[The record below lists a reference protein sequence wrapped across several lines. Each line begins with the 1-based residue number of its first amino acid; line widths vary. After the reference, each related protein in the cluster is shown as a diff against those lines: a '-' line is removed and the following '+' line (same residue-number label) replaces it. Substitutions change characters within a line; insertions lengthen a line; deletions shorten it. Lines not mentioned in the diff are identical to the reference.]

1 MTKDNNLTMLLAE
14 VSKLSFSL
22 DLALETNF

>member
-1 MTKDNNLTMLLAE
+1 MTKDNNLTMLLVE